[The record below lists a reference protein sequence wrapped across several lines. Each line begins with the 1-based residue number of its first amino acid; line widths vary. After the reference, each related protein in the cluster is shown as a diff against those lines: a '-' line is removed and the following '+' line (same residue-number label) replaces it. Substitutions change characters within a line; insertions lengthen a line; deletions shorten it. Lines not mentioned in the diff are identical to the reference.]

1 MYQKHIIIF
10 NEICCKL
17 SLSCKYIILN
27 NFLIFKLLSR
37 MYLQKLIY
45 PIEINYPIAANH
57 LGRLYAY
64 PRLTLSLPHLLLLE
78 YIKFLTYY

>member
-1 MYQKHIIIF
+1 
-10 NEICCKL
+10 
-17 SLSCKYIILN
+17 
-27 NFLIFKLLSR
+27 